1 MSRIKT
7 ITDINNMPS
16 YAYEH
21 KFIVANVVEAKLWF
35 FGAYDDRNRANEVA
49 MTLGA
54 GIVFEVDDDNN
65 EFRT

>member
-35 FGAYDDRNRANEVA
+35 FGAYDDRNRE
-49 MTLGA
+49 T
-54 GIVFEVDDDNN
+54 DNN
-65 EFRT
+65 